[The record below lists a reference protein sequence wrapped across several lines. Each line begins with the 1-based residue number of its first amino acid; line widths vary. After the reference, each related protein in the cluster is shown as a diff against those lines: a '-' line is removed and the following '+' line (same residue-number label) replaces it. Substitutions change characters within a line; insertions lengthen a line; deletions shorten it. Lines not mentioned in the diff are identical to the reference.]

1 MTLYERINQDMIA
14 AWKQSDKVKA
24 NLLRTLLGSI
34 QTKEK
39 NFNPER
45 KLSDAEIINEIS
57 KMLSGVREIIKLL
70 EIKPFNIEQLN
81 LAKRE
86 EDILNSYIPA
96 QLTDD
101 ELLKI
106 INGYKEL
113 GYDLKTIM
121 TNLKSNYPGQYDGKK
136 ASELAKR

>member
-1 MTLYERINQDMIA
+1 MTIYERINQDMIA
-14 AWKQSDKVKA
+14 AWKQSDKLKA

-39 NFNPER
+39 NFNPAR
-45 KLSDAEIINEIS
+45 QLSDAEIINEIS

-70 EIKPFNIEQLN
+70 ETKPFNIEQLN

-96 QLTDD
+96 QLMDD
-101 ELLKI
+101 ELSKI
-106 INGYKEL
+106 INGYKES

-136 ASELAKR
+136 AAELAKM